1 MKGGAVAGFRSGYRS
16 GGLPRP
22 RRRAIGLL
30 ILLVAGLVVAACGR
44 FQDEEPEATPSPPPE
59 GTATVVPAPDIAEV
73 DFSEVPAVE
82 DLLEGSGGR
91 LLPEEII
98 ITDLTG
104 DGAEEAVVPV
114 SSGGT
119 GGNIAYAVFGYR
131 DGDLEEI
138 LQVKPEA
145 GRVMVSVEDGVL
157 VETQPVY
164 GPEDPLCCPSQ
175 LRHTYYRWDGDEFV
189 VDHEETETVPSA
201 KP

>member
-1 MKGGAVAGFRSGYRS
+1 MKARTVTGSRGTNRI

-22 RRRAIGLL
+22 PGWRTGLL
-30 ILLVAGLVVAACGR
+30 VLLVAGLVLAACGR
-44 FQDEEPEATPSPPPE
+44 SQDDEPEATPSPPPE
-59 GTATVVPAPDIAEV
+59 STATVVPGPDIVDV
-73 DFSEVPAVE
+73 DFSQVPAVD

-98 ITDLTG
+98 IADLTG
-104 DGAEEAVVPV
+104 DGVGEAVVPI

-138 LQVKPEA
+138 LRVKPEA
-145 GRVMVSVEDGVL
+145 GRVTVSVEDGML

-175 LRHTYYRWDGDEFV
+175 LLHTYYRWDGDELV

-201 KP
+201 KD

>member
-1 MKGGAVAGFRSGYRS
+1 MSLLV
-16 GGLPRP
+16 
-22 RRRAIGLL
+22 LL
-30 ILLVAGLVVAACGR
+30 IAGLVVAACG
-44 FQDEEPEATPSPPPE
+44 QPDEEPEATSSPPPE
-59 GTATVVPAPDIAEV
+59 RTATVVPAPDIAEV
-73 DFSEVPAVE
+73 DFSRVRAVE
-82 DLLEGSGGR
+82 DLLEGSGGY

-157 VETQPVY
+157 VETQPIY

>member
-1 MKGGAVAGFRSGYRS
+1 MKARSVTGYRGGYRS
-16 GGLPRP
+16 RGLPRP
-22 RRRAIGLL
+22 PGWRTGLL
-30 ILLVAGLVVAACGR
+30 VLVVAGLVLAACGR
-44 FQDEEPEATPSPPPE
+44 FEDDEPEATPSPPPE
-59 GTATVVPAPDIAEV
+59 STATVVPGPDIGEV
-73 DFSEVPAVE
+73 DFSQVPAVD

-91 LLPEEII
+91 LLAEEII

-104 DGAEEAVVPV
+104 DGAGEAVVPI
-114 SSGGT
+114 SSGGS

-138 LQVKPEA
+138 LRVKPEA
-145 GRVMVSVEDGVL
+145 GRVTVSVEDGML

-175 LRHTYYRWDGDEFV
+175 LLHTYYRWDGDELI

-201 KP
+201 KD